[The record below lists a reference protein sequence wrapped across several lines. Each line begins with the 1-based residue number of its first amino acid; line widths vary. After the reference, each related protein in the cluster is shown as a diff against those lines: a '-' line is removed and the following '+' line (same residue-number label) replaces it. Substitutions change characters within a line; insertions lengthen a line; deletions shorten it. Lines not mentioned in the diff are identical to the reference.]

1 MMDDLLTQFP
11 SVELVI
17 PAWQMV
23 IYISL
28 ISIFML
34 ARDFKLCLITTY
46 LFTLYWG
53 FFLYFGDFIGSLS
66 TFPPALFAIF
76 GLIHVV
82 LTLIALRWPLELTS
96 QTDRHPEN
104 KESLIAPGSVIEG
117 KIEGTEHVR
126 IAGRFKG
133 EVSIKGDL
141 MVEPGAHISGEI
153 RAENIVVRGEVKGN
167 IYAVS
172 RVELL
177 EAGVLFGDLKASL
190 LTVATGSRIRGTRA
204 LGGDARGDRVIPIRG
219 DESSL

>member
-1 MMDDLLTQFP
+1 MIDDLLAQFP

-23 IYISL
+23 IYISI

-34 ARDFKLCLITTY
+34 ARDFKLSLITTY

-82 LTLIALRWPLELTS
+82 LTLFAFRWPLELTS

-117 KIEGTEHVR
+117 KIEGTGHVR

-133 EVSIKGDL
+133 EVSITGDL
-141 MVEPGAHISGEI
+141 TVEPGAHISGEI

-167 IYAVS
+167 IHAVS

-177 EAGVLFGDLKASL
+177 EAGVLIGDLKASS
-190 LTVATGSRIRGTRA
+190 LTVAAGSRMTVG
-204 LGGDARGDRVIPIRG
+204 L
-219 DESSL
+219 SSGEMKEKSRR

>member
-1 MMDDLLTQFP
+1 MIDDLLTQFP

-34 ARDFKLCLITTY
+34 ARDFKLSLITTY

-66 TFPPALFAIF
+66 TFPPFLFALF
-76 GLIHVV
+76 GLIHVT

-117 KIEGTEHVR
+117 KIEGTGHVR

-141 MVEPGAHISGEI
+141 TVEPGAHISGEI

-167 IYAVS
+167 IHAVS

-177 EAGVLFGDLKASL
+177 EAGVLIGDLKASS
-190 LTVATGSRIRGTRA
+190 LTVVAGSRMTVG
-204 LGGDARGDRVIPIRG
+204 L
-219 DESSL
+219 SSGEMKEKSRR